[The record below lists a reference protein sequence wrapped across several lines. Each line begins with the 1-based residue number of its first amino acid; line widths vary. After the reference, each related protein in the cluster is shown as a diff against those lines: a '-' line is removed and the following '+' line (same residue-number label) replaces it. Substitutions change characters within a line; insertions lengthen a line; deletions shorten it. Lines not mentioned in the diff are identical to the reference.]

1 MLCVVV
7 ENGEVLRVLRIF
19 ISIKIEK
26 LKLNNLHAKYKQQY
40 RSKIWISI
48 HFDILLILFYIKR

>member
-7 ENGEVLRVLRIF
+7 ENGEVLRIF

-26 LKLNNLHAKYKQQY
+26 LKINNLHVKYKQQY
-40 RSKIWISI
+40 
-48 HFDILLILFYIKR
+48 

>member
-26 LKLNNLHAKYKQQY
+26 LKINNLHAKYKQQY
-40 RSKIWISI
+40 
-48 HFDILLILFYIKR
+48 